1 MHNLKEIRKDL
12 DTFKKKINE
21 RNINFNFDDLVE
33 LDKINREYIQ
43 KKERLEQEKKT
54 LSKSKDEK
62 NFKKSKE
69 LSVDIDKIL
78 KEQKEIQKKINNS
91 LANLPNIS
99 LNDVP
104 VGKDEASNK
113 IIKKE
118 GKTKDFN
125 FKIKS
130 HFELGEINGQM
141 DFKTSSKLS
150 GSRFV
155 ILKDKLALLE
165 RALIKFMIDTHTN
178 KFQYKEISPPLIVN
192 DNVMFQ

>member
-165 RALIKFMIDTHTN
+165 RASINFMIDTHTN
-178 KFQYKEISPPLIVN
+178 KFQYK
-192 DNVMFQ
+192 

>member
-78 KEQKEIQKKINNS
+78 KEQKEIQKK
-91 LANLPNIS
+91 
-99 LNDVP
+99 
-104 VGKDEASNK
+104 NK
-113 IIKKE
+113 
-118 GKTKDFN
+118 
-125 FKIKS
+125 
-130 HFELGEINGQM
+130 
-141 DFKTSSKLS
+141 
-150 GSRFV
+150 
-155 ILKDKLALLE
+155 
-165 RALIKFMIDTHTN
+165 
-178 KFQYKEISPPLIVN
+178 
-192 DNVMFQ
+192 